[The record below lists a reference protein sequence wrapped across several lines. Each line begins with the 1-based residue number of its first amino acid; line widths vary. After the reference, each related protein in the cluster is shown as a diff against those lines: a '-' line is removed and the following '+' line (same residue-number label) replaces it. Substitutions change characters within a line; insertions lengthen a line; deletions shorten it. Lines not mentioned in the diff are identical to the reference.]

1 MGERKR
7 YVCML
12 GYSCLPDKW
21 LVMNG
26 HEGGAQ
32 VVYRKTHG
40 CSIVTIQIQYT

>member
-26 HEGGAQ
+26 MRAEP
-32 VVYRKTHG
+32 K
-40 CSIVTIQIQYT
+40 